1 MKLYVGNLG
10 PEADGESLNALF
22 SMFGTVEVAYVI
34 TDKKTGDS
42 QGYGFVVM
50 SSDTEG
56 RAAIAALHGKE
67 VGESKVIV
75 DEAKGKGKKK

>member
-1 MKLYVGNLG
+1 MKLFVGNLG
-10 PEADGESLNALF
+10 PEADSESLKALF
-22 SMFGTVEVAYVI
+22 SMFGAVDIAYII

-50 SSDTEG
+50 PNDTEA

-75 DEAKGKGKKK
+75 DEAKGKK